1 MFKIGT
7 FNKKDSDF
15 QPVAVLHT
23 KTTPRDGLTLMVDT
37 SKRSIAPTRD
47 VILPEGEY
55 FALEP
60 TNIEDG
66 RDVIMV
72 GGKSGSGKSHT
83 AKNFAIR
90 YHILWPKRTIRLISF
105 LDEDETLD
113 SLPFIKR
120 VKAEEIKGDE
130 ESTDLKKY
138 EKSLTIFDDIE
149 GFEREDP
156 EMHSSLQQII
166 DMIATT
172 GRHTASSLLV
182 ASHLLTDYKRFV
194 ARAAPLSTFEVT

>member
-7 FNKKDSDF
+7 FDKKSTDF
-15 QPVAVLHT
+15 QPIAILHT
-23 KTTPRDGLTLMVDT
+23 KATQRDGLSLMIDT
-37 SKRSIAPTRD
+37 SKRCIVPTRD
-47 VILPEGEY
+47 VVLPEGEY

-90 YHILWPKRTIRLISF
+90 YHILWPKRTIRLISY

-113 SLPFIKR
+113 ALPFIKR
-120 VKAEEIKGDE
+120 VKAEEISGGE
-130 ESTDLKKY
+130 EAPDLKDY

-156 EMHSSLQQII
+156 EIHGRLQQVI

-172 GRHTASSLLV
+172 GRHTSSSLLV
-182 ASHLLTDYKRFV
+182 ASHLLTDYKR
-194 ARAAPLSTFEVT
+194 